1 MDRNYFLSYG
11 QIAFLLLL
19 SAIGKLNASIISAT
33 ESKHELLYYA
43 DIADTDFH
51 PDLSDSFSQ
60 ELMSSLKYDSCHH
73 SNDDDGFPYI
83 AFENSLQNNL
93 PIFID
98 PDFFLLPMKDLKSIS
113 VWNKWRI
120 VSSVGNTN
128 VLGIIKPVKKFCI
141 NAVKLIDGFK
151 FIIKIP
157 DKLTP
162 SSIK

>member
-19 SAIGKLNASIISAT
+19 SAIGKLNASIVSAT
-33 ESKHELLYYA
+33 EGKHELLYYV
-43 DIADTDFH
+43 DRADTDFY
-51 PDLSDSFSQ
+51 PNLSDTFSQ
-60 ELMSSLKYDSCHH
+60 KLISSLECGSYHLSN
-73 SNDDDGFPYI
+73 SNDYFSYTV
-83 AFENSLQNNL
+83 FENSLQNHL

-98 PDFFLLPMKDLKSIS
+98 PDFFLPMKDLKSVS

-120 VSSVGNTN
+120 LSAVGNTD
-128 VLGIIKPVKKFCI
+128 VLSIIKPVKKFST
-141 NAVKLIDGFK
+141 NSVKLIDGFK